1 MNFTR
6 RDFLRLGA
14 LAGAAALVNPLGAV
28 AAPFGSD
35 SARGAEPK
43 PFELDE
49 VTITELQARMASGKL
64 SAVAL
69 TKKYLARIAEIDKR
83 GPTLRSVLELNPDA
97 LSIAAALD
105 RERKSK
111 GPRGPMHGI
120 PVLIKDNIATHD
132 RMTTT
137 AGSLALAGSIAP
149 RDAFLVQ
156 QLRAAGAIILGK
168 ANLSE
173 WANIRGER
181 SISGWSG
188 RGGQTR
194 NPYALDRNPS
204 GSSSGSAAAV
214 AANLCAVA
222 VGTETDG
229 SILSPA
235 RYNGVVG
242 LKPTVG
248 LVSRSG
254 IIPIS
259 RTQDTAGPMARTVTD
274 AAILLGAMT
283 GDDARDSATAASSG
297 KALRD
302 YTRFLD
308 ADGLR
313 GARIG
318 VARRTFT
325 GHPEVAPLMDK
336 LLAEMTRRGA
346 VLIDPI
352 DLPRGSYGDAENQV
366 FMYELK
372 AGLNEYLADL
382 GPDAPVHTLQD
393 IIDFNLRHAKE
404 EMPWFKQENFL
415 KSQAKGPLT
424 EQAYLD
430 ALARCKKG
438 ARDDGMDAVLK
449 KNQLDVILSAGGGPA
464 PVIDYAY
471 GDGNSGGG
479 GTGLA
484 AVAGYPSISVPAG
497 FIDGMPVSVF
507 FMSGAWSE
515 ASLLKI
521 AYAFEQ
527 ATKARRAP
535 KFLPTIMPG

>member
-6 RDFLRLGA
+6 RKFLQLGA
-14 LAGAAALVNPLGAV
+14 LTGAATFAKTTPAT
-28 AAPFGSD
+28 AAPLSTED
-35 SARGAEPK
+35 SRAAGPK

-49 VTITELQARMASGKL
+49 VTITQLQDRLASGKL
-64 SAVAL
+64 SSVAL
-69 TKKYLARIAEIDKR
+69 VKKYLARIEEIDRR
-83 GPTLRSVLELNPDA
+83 GPTLRCVLELNPDA

-156 QLRAAGAIILGK
+156 QLRAAGAVILGK

-173 WANIRGER
+173 WANIRGQR
-181 SISGWSG
+181 STSGWSG

-222 VGTETDG
+222 IGTETDG

-302 YTRFLD
+302 YTRLLD
-308 ADGLR
+308 VDGLR

-318 VARRTFT
+318 VARRTFN
-325 GHPEVAPLMDK
+325 GHPDVGPLMDQA
-336 LLAEMTRRGA
+336 LAEMKLRGA
-346 VLIDPI
+346 VLVDIE
-352 DLPRGSYGDAENQV
+352 LPRGSYGDAENEV

-372 AGLNEYLADL
+372 AGINEYLADL
-382 GPDAPVHTLQD
+382 GPDAPVRTLQD
-393 IIDFNLRHAKE
+393 IIDFNERHAKQ

-424 EQAYLD
+424 EEAYLT

-449 KNQLDVILSAGGGPA
+449 KNQLDAIFCSGGGPA

-479 GTGLA
+479 GSSLA

-497 FIDGMPVSVF
+497 FIDGLPVSVF
-507 FMSGAWSE
+507 FMSGTWSE
-515 ASLLKI
+515 GSLLRI
-521 AYAFEQ
+521 AFAFEQ
-527 ATKARRAP
+527 AMNARRAP
-535 KFLPTIMPG
+535 RFLPTIYAE

>member
-6 RDFLRLGA
+6 RKFLQLGA
-14 LAGAAALVNPLGAV
+14 LIGAATFTKSTTAL
-28 AAPFGSD
+28 AAPPADARQFG
-35 SARGAEPK
+35 EPK

-49 VTITELQARMASGKL
+49 VTVTELQERLASGKL
-64 SAVAL
+64 SSVTL
-69 TKKYLARIAEIDKR
+69 VKKYLGRIAEIDGRLK
-83 GPTLRSVLELNPDA
+83 SVLELNPDA

-173 WANIRGER
+173 WANIRGNR
-181 SISGWSG
+181 STSGWSG

-204 GSSSGSAAAV
+204 GSSSGSAVAA

-222 VGTETDG
+222 IGTETDG

-259 RTQDTAGPMARTVTD
+259 RTQDTAGPMTRTVTD
-274 AAILLGAMT
+274 AAILLGAMA
-283 GDDARDSATAASSG
+283 GEDARDPATAASSG

-302 YTRFLD
+302 YTRILD
-308 ADGLR
+308 VDGLR
-313 GARIG
+313 NTRIG

-325 GHPEVAPLMDK
+325 GHPEVAPLMDR
-336 LLAEMTRRGA
+336 LLEEMKQRGA
-346 VLIDPI
+346 VLVDIE
-352 DLPRGSYGDAENQV
+352 LPRGSYGDAENEI

-382 GPDAPVHTLQD
+382 GPDAPVRTLQD
-393 IIDFNLRHAKE
+393 IIDFNERHAKQ

-415 KSQAKGPLT
+415 KAQAKGPLT
-424 EQAYLD
+424 EDAYLN

-449 KNQLDVILSAGGGPA
+449 KNQLDAIFCSGGGPA
-464 PVIDYAY
+464 PVIDYVY

-479 GTGLA
+479 GSSLA

-507 FMSGAWSE
+507 FMSSAWSE
-515 ASLLKI
+515 ASLLRI
-521 AYAFEQ
+521 AFAFEQ

-535 KFLPTIMPG
+535 RFLPTISAA

>member
-1 MNFTR
+1 M
-6 RDFLRLGA
+6 
-14 LAGAAALVNPLGAV
+14 AGPNAASAAAPRPEIPRFHA
-28 AAPFGSD
+28 
-35 SARGAEPK
+35 PK

-49 VTITELQARMASGKL
+49 VTITELQGRLASGKL
-64 SAVAL
+64 SSVAL
-69 TKKYLARIAEIDKR
+69 VKKYLARIAEIDQG
-83 GPTLRSVLELNPDA
+83 GPALRSVLELNPDA

-137 AGSLALAGSIAP
+137 AGSLALAGSVAP

-156 QLRAAGAIILGK
+156 QLRAAGAVILGK

-173 WANIRGER
+173 WANIRGQR
-181 SISGWSG
+181 STSGWSG

-214 AANLCAVA
+214 AANLCAAA

-274 AAILLGAMT
+274 AAILLGAMI
-283 GDDARDSATAASSG
+283 GEDSRDSATAASSG

-302 YTRFLD
+302 YARFLD

-318 VARRTFT
+318 VARRTFN
-325 GHPEVAPLMDK
+325 GHPEVAPLMNRVLD
-336 LLAEMTRRGA
+336 EMRKRGA
-346 VLIDPI
+346 ALIDPI
-352 DLPRGSYGDAENQV
+352 ELPRGSYGDAETEV

-382 GPDAPVHTLQD
+382 GPDAPVRTLQD
-393 IIDFNLRHAKE
+393 IIDFNERHAKQ

-415 KSQAKGPLT
+415 KAQTKGPLT
-424 EQAYLD
+424 EDAYLN
-430 ALARCKKG
+430 AVARCKKG
-438 ARDDGMDAVLK
+438 ARADGMDAVLK
-449 KNQLDVILSAGGGPA
+449 KDKLDAIFCSGGGPA

-479 GTGLA
+479 GSSLA

-497 FIDGMPVSVF
+497 FIDGLPVSVF

-515 ASLLKI
+515 ASLLRI
-521 AYAFEQ
+521 AFAFEQ
-527 ATKARRAP
+527 AINARRAP
-535 KFLPTIMPG
+535 RFLPTISAE

>member
-6 RDFLRLGA
+6 RKFLQLGA
-14 LAGAAALVNPLGAV
+14 LTGAATFAKLTPATAVPLSTEDSR
-28 AAPFGSD
+28 AAG
-35 SARGAEPK
+35 PK

-49 VTITELQARMASGKL
+49 VTITQLQDRLASGKL
-64 SAVAL
+64 SSVAL
-69 TKKYLARIAEIDKR
+69 VKKYLARIEEIDRR
-83 GPTLRSVLELNPDA
+83 GPTLRCVLELNPNA

-156 QLRAAGAIILGK
+156 QLRAAGAVILGK

-173 WANIRGER
+173 WANIRGQR
-181 SISGWSG
+181 STSGWSG

-222 VGTETDG
+222 IGTETDG

-302 YTRFLD
+302 YTRVLD

-318 VARRTFT
+318 VARRTFN
-325 GHPEVAPLMDK
+325 GHPDVGPLMDQA
-336 LLAEMTRRGA
+336 LAEMKLRGA
-346 VLIDPI
+346 VLVDIE
-352 DLPRGSYGDAENQV
+352 LPRGSYGDAENEV

-372 AGLNEYLADL
+372 AGINEYLADL
-382 GPDAPVHTLQD
+382 GPDAPVRTLQD
-393 IIDFNLRHAKE
+393 IIDFNERHAKQ

-415 KSQAKGPLT
+415 KAQAKGPLT
-424 EQAYLD
+424 EDAYLN

-438 ARDDGMDAVLK
+438 SRDDGMDAVLK
-449 KNQLDVILSAGGGPA
+449 KNQLDAIFCSGGGPA

-479 GTGLA
+479 GSNLA

-497 FIDGMPVSVF
+497 FIDGLPVSVF

-515 ASLLKI
+515 GTLLRI
-521 AYAFEQ
+521 AFAFEQ
-527 ATKARRAP
+527 ATNARRAP
-535 KFLPTIMPG
+535 RFLPTIYAE

>member
-14 LAGAAALVNPLGAV
+14 LAGAAALVNPIGAI

-35 SARGAEPK
+35 SARTEPK

-69 TKKYLARIAEIDKR
+69 TKKYLARIAEIDGR

-168 ANLSE
+168 TNLSE

-181 SISGWSG
+181 STSGWSG

-259 RTQDTAGPMARTVTD
+259 RTQDTAGPIARTVTD

-283 GDDARDSATAASSG
+283 GEDARDSTTASSSG

-352 DLPRGSYGDAENQV
+352 DLPRGSYGDAESQV

-393 IIDFNLRHAKE
+393 IIDFNVRHAQQ

-449 KNQLDVILSAGGGPA
+449 KNQLDAIFSAGGGPA

-521 AYAFEQ
+521 AYGFEQ

-535 KFLPTIMPG
+535 KFLPTIVPG